1 MQTSNTRATVYLD
14 ADSHRALKI
23 KAVETEN
30 SVSDLI
36 NEAIRVSLLEDAE
49 DLAACDARL
58 KEPSLDFEDF
68 LKYTRRRHE
77 MKKES
82 TAMKSKTK
90 WEVLKAK
97 QVQSR

>member
-1 MQTSNTRATVYLD
+1 MYLD
-14 ADSHRALKI
+14 ADLHKALKF

-36 NEAIRVSLLEDAE
+36 NKAIRVSLLEDAE

-68 LKYTRRRHE
+68 LKDMKRRG
-77 MKKES
+77 K
-82 TAMKSKTK
+82 
-90 WEVLKAK
+90 L
-97 QVQSR
+97 